1 MAVAGSARHP
11 LWGSRPSNVN
21 VGLRRAL
28 EDLVETSHHPLR
40 IAAAIITLVAVVLVG
55 RVLLG
60 FPPLPGFCPTRLQR
74 LSLKI
79 LFLFLLL
86 F

>member
-1 MAVAGSARHP
+1 MSVRCPLRGSHP
-11 LWGSRPSNVN
+11 RNVN
-21 VGLRRAL
+21 VGLRRVL

-40 IAAAIITLVAVVLVG
+40 IVATIIALVVVALVG
-55 RVLLG
+55 GILLG
-60 FPPLPGFCPTRLQR
+60 FHPLPGFCPTRLQH